1 MLLMRIEN
9 ANGELADVKREQDDL
24 LLKLSQRNSQLDE
37 MKR

>member
-9 ANGELADVKREQDDL
+9 ANGELADVKREQEDL
-24 LLKLSQRNSQLDE
+24 LSKLSQRNSQLDE